1 MNKRPRWPYLFKKY
15 KHSFNKKRKGTH
27 LSPGL
32 KIASIFLAESQSKNI
47 LLNVFL
53 RCCWVL
59 HVEDKQVAYDEYGV
73 EAEERGHRETG
84 PEPVFDV
91 ADLLG

>member
-1 MNKRPRWPYLFKKY
+1 MF
-15 KHSFNKKRKGTH
+15 
-27 LSPGL
+27 
-32 KIASIFLAESQSKNI
+32 

>member
-1 MNKRPRWPYLFKKY
+1 MF
-15 KHSFNKKRKGTH
+15 
-27 LSPGL
+27 
-32 KIASIFLAESQSKNI
+32 

-59 HVEDKQVAYDEYGV
+59 HVEDKQVAYDEQGV

-91 ADLLG
+91 ADLLGQRSVEVEGDVDALDADHEYEAF